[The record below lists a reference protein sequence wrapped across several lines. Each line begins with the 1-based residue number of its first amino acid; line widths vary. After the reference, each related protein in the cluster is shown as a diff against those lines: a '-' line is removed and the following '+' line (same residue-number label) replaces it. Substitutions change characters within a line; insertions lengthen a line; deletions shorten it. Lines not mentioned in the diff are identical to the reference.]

1 MTLNPTSVTAPSL
14 VAAPSPDFQKPTS
27 GGDRFHRIVDELI
40 GTSVRADAKAD
51 QAVIDVALGKTDD
64 IPGAA
69 LAVGMADLS
78 FRRVLEVRN
87 RVLDAYQEV
96 MRMQV

>member
-1 MTLNPTSVTAPSL
+1 MINPTTPAASAP
-14 VAAPSPDFQKPTS
+14 AASAAAAGENRPT
-27 GGDRFHRIVDELI
+27 GTDGFRRIVDELI
-40 GTSVRADAKAD
+40 GTSTRDDAKAD
-51 QAVIDVALGKTDD
+51 AAVLDVALGRSDD

-87 RVLDAYQEV
+87 RLVEAYQEI
-96 MRMQV
+96 MRMPV